1 MSPTDEMETKP
12 VLYRALITGG
22 AGFIGSHL
30 AETLL
35 ERGHQVTVIDDL
47 STGKFENIRPLIDH
61 PRFRFAIDSITNPL
75 VWTGW
80 QVSVILFFTWRLRWV
95 SC

>member
-35 ERGHQVTVIDDL
+35 KRGHQVTVIDDL

-61 PRFRFAIDSITNPL
+61 PRFRFAIDLHYQSIGNGPA
-75 VWTGW
+75 GE
-80 QVSVILFFTWRLRWV
+80 
-95 SC
+95 